1 MGEAM
6 AKNRLFLYMS
16 VLLQHFT
23 FEPEGEGITAGDPR
37 DYALGVVISP
47 KDYRLRA
54 VARAH

>member
-1 MGEAM
+1 M

-23 FEPEGEGITAGDPR
+23 FEPEGEGTTAGDPR

-47 KDYRLRA
+47 KDYGLRA